1 MALKYTVT
9 DRKVI
14 TKDAKCPDPSVHTTP
29 KDPEPGKETG
39 GSEIN

>member
-14 TKDAKCPDPSVHTTP
+14 AKDAKCPAPSAHTEPEDPNA
-29 KDPEPGKETG
+29 GKETG

>member
-14 TKDAKCPDPSVHTTP
+14 TKDAKCPAPSAHKKTETP
-29 KDPEPGKETG
+29 DPGKETG
-39 GSEIN
+39 GNEVD